1 MSYFKN
7 NDLKEVKTFTLL
19 HEGWEL
25 DGVGYVCMNK
35 QGKLVLVLSSCG
47 HFYIAKKS
55 ELEKKIAEYEQL
67 IKEYRKVISMI
78 QQ

>member
-1 MSYFKN
+1 MGFFEKN
-7 NDLKEVKTFTLL
+7 NLKIEKTFTIL
-19 HEGWEL
+19 HEGWEQ
-25 DGVGYVCMNK
+25 DCNGYVCKDK